1 MYFMRVCTSWIKDGR
16 RYFGREVPMDRCIE
30 LCRKM
35 QHRTGA
41 KHHPCHISPAIEQ
54 FIDKSPLPD
63 QLSETWRLY
72 TKYQDVVEE
81 VVKRLRRTLKSV
93 EAEEFQPTVEAELY
107 RLIPCIDE
115 SKPSDEIRAMLYA
128 TVLAVCR
135 SLFQPNRS
143 DIMVRCKRGELTEN
157 MEYEHTPDS
166 MLCEELEQAS
176 QHQAIRSARL
186 NMTKMERK
194 IFFSVLRGNEEQ
206 SVASKLHVSK
216 QRVNKLKFKAVEKVR
231 EMYDN

>member
-54 FIDKSPLPD
+54 F
-63 QLSETWRLY
+63 
-72 TKYQDVVEE
+72 
-81 VVKRLRRTLKSV
+81 
-93 EAEEFQPTVEAELY
+93 
-107 RLIPCIDE
+107 IDE